1 VALCSWTAEPLRPGA
16 TTGCVDLDVACAAD
30 LLLSLAYDIP
40 AQVVERFRRS
50 APVDVDPGL
59 TQIWITAGQM
69 KVAHSMAH

>member
-1 VALCSWTAEPLRPGA
+1 
-16 TTGCVDLDVACAAD
+16 VACAAD